1 MTLFLFDSTEL
12 KLHTYIVLRYFEYYL
27 GLSYVY
33 STIYMS
39 NTKGGGELF
48 AFLPS
53 ILLLIIKKIFIYTL
67 CQLVVTQD
75 QASFWKGKARIK
87 IKQ

>member
-12 KLHTYIVLRYFEYYL
+12 KLHTYIILRYFEYYL

-48 AFLPS
+48 AILPS
-53 ILLLIIKKIFIYTL
+53 ILLLIKKNMYIYFVSVSCYPRSSQPL
-67 CQLVVTQD
+67 ERNG
-75 QASFWKGKARIK
+75 SY
-87 IKQ
+87 